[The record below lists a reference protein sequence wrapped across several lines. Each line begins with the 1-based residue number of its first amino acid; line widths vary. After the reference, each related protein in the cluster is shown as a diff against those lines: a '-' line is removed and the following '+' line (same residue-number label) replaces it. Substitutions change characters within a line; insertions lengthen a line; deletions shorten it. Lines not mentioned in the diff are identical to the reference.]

1 MLCFKCHTDNKLKE
15 RQQNNGRCKSCRHEF
30 AFDPK
35 QMTGVTFTD
44 TFFQNML
51 QKLSVNNSLFFTS
64 RQLYYF
70 FNQQLNKRKMDLL
83 RAAAGFAL
91 LAAVAFSIFM
101 IAGGFPWVGVLT
113 LILIVPLSIAVIW
126 SENFRRKLRG
136 VPTITIEVPANQV
149 DAWFQRWCHINGA
162 VKKQLGPID
171 AGPNAKAKDISA
183 ELKQYSFDRAV
194 ICQSSAIARCLIAN
208 NFHFE
213 NNSAVLS
220 IEKYPPDIF
229 ETVMEMLRRNPE
241 LQVYALHDASRPGVT
256 LSHMLRTDANW
267 FAGTTARIFDLGLLP
282 RQVMNRKVCVEKEM
296 LGLSQPVPQEVLAA
310 LQPEEISWLEAG
322 NFVSLESFS
331 PQVLLRIVTRGIA
344 KSRQPEVDDAIVP
357 IFVGDGGAGV
367 YYYGTESFG

>member
-1 MLCFKCHTDNKLKE
+1 MICFKCNTDNKLKE
-15 RQQNNGRCKSCRHEF
+15 RQQNSGRCKSCQHEF
-30 AFDPK
+30 VFDPK
-35 QMTGVTFTD
+35 QMSGVSFTD
-44 TFFQNML
+44 KFFQNTL

-70 FNQQLNKRKMDLL
+70 FNQQLNKQKMDLL
-83 RAAAGFAL
+83 RAAGCFGLLGAVVFCILMIAAGLPWLGVLAL
-91 LAAVAFSIFM
+91 LLA
-101 IAGGFPWVGVLT
+101 L
-113 LILIVPLSIAVIW
+113 PLSIAIIW

-136 VPTITIEVPANQV
+136 IPLAVPPNQV
-149 DAWFQRWCHINGA
+149 DAWFQRWCRINGD
-162 VKKQLGPID
+162 VKKLLGPIG
-171 AGPNAKAKDISA
+171 AGSNEKAKDISA

-194 ICQSSAIARCLIAN
+194 ICQSSTIARCLIAN

-282 RQVMNRKVCVEKEM
+282 RQVMNRKVCVEKETP
-296 LGLSQPVPQEVLAA
+296 GLNQLVPQEVLAS
-310 LQPEEISWLEAG
+310 LLPEEINWLEAG
-322 NFVSLESFS
+322 NFVSLESFP

-344 KSRQPEVDDAIVP
+344 KSRQPEAVDALVP
-357 IFVGDGGAGV
+357 VIWADGDPGI
-367 YYYGTESFG
+367 YFYGTESFG